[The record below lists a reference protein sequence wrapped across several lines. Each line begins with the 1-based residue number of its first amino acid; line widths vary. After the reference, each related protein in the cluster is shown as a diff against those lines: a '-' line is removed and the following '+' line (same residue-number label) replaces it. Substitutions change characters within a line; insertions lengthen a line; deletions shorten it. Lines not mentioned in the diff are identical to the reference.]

1 MTTFQSW
8 SLLWKYLLLIA
19 INICNGQTTTSTEQ
33 AEDTG
38 CPFPDDKKN
47 PASLIG
53 GIIAIYII
61 CLVCAITIM
70 VYLIKFYQN
79 RDDPNVENRHPRL
92 VYCTVSMVIFMNIVL
107 FPLAIDYWTLEC
119 VTHTPWLREDEF
131 AKNEGSWI
139 EGFLFI
145 AFVVLLLAW
154 LILVVLRYDILYYIY
169 YANNRIYY
177 YIVYI
182 I

>member
-1 MTTFQSW
+1 MTARSTW
-8 SLLWKYLLLIA
+8 SLLRTYIVLVQTLMIY
-19 INICNGQTTTSTEQ
+19 ICSGQES
-33 AEDTG
+33 AELVDEG
-38 CPFPDDKKN
+38 CPFEKQKRN
-47 PASLIG
+47 PESLIG

-61 CLVCAITIM
+61 CLICAIIII
-70 VYLIKFYQN
+70 VYLVKFYQN

-119 VTHTPWLREDEF
+119 VTHTPWLRKDTF
-131 AKNEGSWI
+131 IKNGGSWI

-154 LILVVLRYDILYYIY
+154 LILVVLRYDIYIY
-169 YANNRIYY
+169 IYCE
-177 YIVYI
+177 
-182 I
+182 